1 MASLIVGS
9 AVQLRLHWTMNGVD
23 CFNVLGGAV
32 AGGFAASQAIA
43 NTIGA
48 AVAGRFTS
56 SGLAALC
63 ATTTSLIS
71 VGLRDIRIANQP
83 EFVSVAAAVP
93 GTGAGNPLPN
103 HVAAVV
109 TLRTALAGRSFRGR
123 IYFGGF
129 IVGENTAAG
138 AIVAGLN
145 TAMVAFV
152 TGIQTDLAASSITLG
167 VVSRPFAGRTSP
179 PPVLPARAG
188 VVTPVTAIIA
198 RDTKWDTQRRRRQ

>member
-1 MASLIVGS
+1 MASLVVPS

-32 AGGFAASQAIA
+32 AGGFTASQAIA
-43 NTIGA
+43 NALGTAIL
-48 AVAGRFTS
+48 GRFTS

-71 VGLRDIRIANQP
+71 VGLRDIRVANQP

-123 IYFGGF
+123 AYFGGF
-129 IVGENTAAG
+129 IVAENTAAG
-138 AIVAGLN
+138 AIVAALN
-145 TAMVAFV
+145 TALVSFV
-152 TGIQTDLAASSITLG
+152 TGAQTDMAASAITLG
-167 VVSRPFAGRTSP
+167 VVSRPFAGAAG
-179 PPVLPARAG
+179 PPVRPARPG
-188 VVTPVTAIIA
+188 VVTPVTGIIA

>member
-1 MASLIVGS
+1 MASLVIPS
-9 AVQLRLHWTMNGVD
+9 AVQVRLHWTLNGVD
-23 CFNVLGGAV
+23 CFNVLGGSV

-48 AVAGRFTS
+48 AILGRFTS

-71 VGLRDIRIANQP
+71 VGLRDIRTANQP

-103 HVAAVV
+103 QLAAVV

-123 IYFGGF
+123 AYFGGF
-129 IVGENTAAG
+129 NEA
-138 AIVAGLN
+138 
-145 TAMVAFV
+145 
-152 TGIQTDLAASSITLG
+152 
-167 VVSRPFAGRTSP
+167 
-179 PPVLPARAG
+179 
-188 VVTPVTAIIA
+188 
-198 RDTKWDTQRRRRQ
+198 